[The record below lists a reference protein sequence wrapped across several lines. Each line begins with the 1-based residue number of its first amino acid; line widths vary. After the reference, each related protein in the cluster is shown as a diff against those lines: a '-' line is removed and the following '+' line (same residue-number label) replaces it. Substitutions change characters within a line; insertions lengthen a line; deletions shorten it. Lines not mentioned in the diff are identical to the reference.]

1 MTKFC
6 IKGISGTFSLTP
18 KGKFNVYNALAAI
31 GTAKT
36 LGIPMEKIKKAVE
49 NLSGVDGRIQEVKN
63 NLGLSVFVD
72 YAHTPDSLINIIS
85 AVREFTHGRVIT
97 IVGCGGDRDN
107 LKRPIMG
114 RIAGEM
120 SDFTILTSDNPR
132 TENPFDI
139 LTQIEVGIKETG
151 KEYVSIEN
159 RKDAIFEGVRILKP
173 GDSLIIAGKGHED
186 YQIIG
191 TKTIHFSD
199 YETALEAIENAACNK
214 SDS

>member
-1 MTKFC
+1 M
-6 IKGISGTFSLTP
+6 
-18 KGKFNVYNALAAI
+18 
-31 GTAKT
+31 
-36 LGIPMEKIKKAVE
+36 
-49 NLSGVDGRIQEVKN
+49 
-63 NLGLSVFVD
+63 GLSVFVD

-85 AVREFTHGRVIT
+85 AVREFTEKRVIT

-139 LTQIEVGIKETG
+139 LAQIEVGIKETG
-151 KEYVSIEN
+151 KEFVLIEN
-159 RKDAIFEGVRILKP
+159 RKDAIFTGVKMLEN

-191 TKTIHFSD
+191 TNTIHFSD
-199 YETALEAIENAACNK
+199 YETALEAIENAACDKPDN
-214 SDS
+214 